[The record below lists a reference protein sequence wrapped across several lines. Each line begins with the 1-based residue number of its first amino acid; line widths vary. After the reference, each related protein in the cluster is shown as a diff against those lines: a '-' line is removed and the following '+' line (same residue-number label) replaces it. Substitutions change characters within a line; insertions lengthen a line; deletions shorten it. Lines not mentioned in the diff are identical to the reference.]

1 MFICYLYPFNAF
13 LFILCPF
20 SNCISALLLSYESLY
35 LIANISLAWV
45 FIIIKEL
52 CRMKFFCFDEAQFIC
67 FTLMES
73 ENSFPRL
80 TFQRFSLFYFLKVF
94 IIIFSHFN
102 SFAFPYDFWNKLP
115 YIDRKSWI
123 LIEIGLNLCIG
134 LGRIDVLT
142 GLSLLFHKHG
152 IHLH

>member
-1 MFICYLYPFNAF
+1 
-13 LFILCPF
+13 
-20 SNCISALLLSYESLY
+20 
-35 LIANISLAWV
+35 
-45 FIIIKEL
+45 
-52 CRMKFFCFDEAQFIC
+52 MKFFCFDEAQFIC

-115 YIDRKSWI
+115 YIDRKSYLDFDRNWI
-123 LIEIGLNLCIG
+123 EPVYWFGENWRLNWIESSVPQTWYTSPLI
-134 LGRIDVLT
+134 
-142 GLSLLFHKHG
+142 
-152 IHLH
+152 

>member
-1 MFICYLYPFNAF
+1 
-13 LFILCPF
+13 
-20 SNCISALLLSYESLY
+20 
-35 LIANISLAWV
+35 
-45 FIIIKEL
+45 
-52 CRMKFFCFDEAQFIC
+52 MKFFCFDEAQFIC
-67 FTLMES
+67 FALMES

-115 YIDRKSWI
+115 YIDRSLTWI